1 MAPGVLAV
9 SVALHIADGL
19 CQHSPPLFPPQDL
32 AAGRYAA
39 GQAAGAAA
47 ASTAQGCVAI
57 QQACDAGPN
66 GWLSVLHD
74 NIADGCCCVA
84 EARCRIRPWRA
95 LVRVQIEA
103 APVPMLPTPRAMI
116 SE

>member
-19 CQHSPPLFPPQDL
+19 CQQSPPLFPPQDL

-39 GQAAGAAA
+39 GQATGAAA
-47 ASTAQGCVAI
+47 APTAQGCVAN
-57 QQACDAGPN
+57 QQACDAGPSD
-66 GWLSVLHD
+66 WLSVLHD
-74 NIADGCCCVA
+74 NIADGCCCGA
-84 EARCRIRPWRA
+84 EARRRTRPWSA
-95 LVRVQIEA
+95 WVRVQIEA
-103 APVPMLPTPRAMI
+103 APMLPTPRAMI